1 MASHQHKGA
10 VTSGVMKDAGGGVA
24 VPWMSQSAI
33 VAKVNLVGAQA
44 KRLAHTAHTGKALD
58 GESVHVHV
66 ECRHGFVLISGERDE
81 TLQPVCYRK
90 QCKEQGTSWLEGH
103 VQAVQQFGQ
112 SAVVARGASVGAQE
126 DMLVITSNT
135 HDPFDSRHSSWYLGE
150 VTDSSFSQRAGE
162 VGGLGMM
169 PVLSTSHTSI
179 SSRNQGDCATI
190 WMGLCIKVVTRSQNG
205 ERVENLASL
214 CMAVAL
220 HKVWGDL

>member
-1 MASHQHKGA
+1 M
-10 VTSGVMKDAGGGVA
+10 
-24 VPWMSQSAI
+24 
-33 VAKVNLVGAQA
+33 
-44 KRLAHTAHTGKALD
+44 
-58 GESVHVHV
+58 
-66 ECRHGFVLISGERDE
+66 
-81 TLQPVCYRK
+81 
-90 QCKEQGTSWLEGH
+90 
-103 VQAVQQFGQ
+103 
-112 SAVVARGASVGAQE
+112 
-126 DMLVITSNT
+126 ITSNT